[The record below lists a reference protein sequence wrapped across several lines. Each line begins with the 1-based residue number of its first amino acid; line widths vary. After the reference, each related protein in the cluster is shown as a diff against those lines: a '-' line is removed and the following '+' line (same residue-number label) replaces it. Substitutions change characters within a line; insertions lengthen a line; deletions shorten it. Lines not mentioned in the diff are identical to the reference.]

1 MDDLTTYALLA
12 TSFFFVALSFGLL
25 VRYRQISERINASTD
40 LGHDLWQSLEQR
52 LKKQDERIL
61 DMMGRLEVIQSRVLA
76 ATTNA
81 PSAQAALPPTQ
92 TMSSPVAVSE
102 TKSGIAAEAN
112 PVAQQFESQE
122 SQESQAPLGP
132 SVIEMKLDETQLAAL
147 KLLSENPKDTRQ
159 LTDSLHLSREHTA
172 RVMKG
177 LFERGLVKRDDSSKP
192 FVYQLTDQGK
202 HFLSPGP

>member
-25 VRYRQISERINASTD
+25 VRYRQISERINASAD

-76 ATTNA
+76 ATTNT
-81 PSAQAALPPTQ
+81 PSARAALPPTQ
-92 TMSSPVAVSE
+92 TMSSPAAVSE
-102 TKSGIAAEAN
+102 TKSGIAEAI
-112 PVAQQFESQE
+112 PVARQFESQE
-122 SQESQAPLGP
+122 SQAPPGP
-132 SVIEMKLDETQLAAL
+132 SEIEVKLDETQLVAL
-147 KLLSENPKDTRQ
+147 KLLGESPKDTRQ

>member
-1 MDDLTTYALLA
+1 MDDLSTYALLA

-25 VRYRQISERINASTD
+25 VRYRQISEKINVSAD
-40 LGHDLWQSLEQR
+40 LGRDLWQSLEKR

-81 PSAQAALPPTQ
+81 PSAQAVFPPTQ
-92 TMSSPVAVSE
+92 TPSSSVAVSE
-102 TKSGIAAEAN
+102 TKPEPAAEAN
-112 PVAQQFESQE
+112 PVGQQFESQE
-122 SQESQAPLGP
+122 LPVPLGP
-132 SVIEMKLDETQLAAL
+132 SKIEMKLDETQLAAL
-147 KLLSENPKDTRQ
+147 KLLSENARDTRQ

-177 LFERGLVKRDDSSKP
+177 LFERGLVRRDDSSKP

-202 HFLSPGP
+202 LFLSPGP

>member
-1 MDDLTTYALLA
+1 MDDLSTYALLA

-25 VRYRQISERINASTD
+25 VRYRQISEKINVSAD
-40 LGHDLWQSLEQR
+40 LGRDLWQSLEKR

-61 DMMGRLEVIQSRVLA
+61 DMMGRLEVVQSRVLV

-81 PSAQAALPPTQ
+81 PSAQAAFPPPQ
-92 TMSSPVAVSE
+92 TPSSSVAVSE
-102 TKSGIAAEAN
+102 TKSEPAAEAN
-112 PVAQQFESQE
+112 PARQQFESQE
-122 SQESQAPLGP
+122 LQTPLGP
-132 SVIEMKLDETQLAAL
+132 SKTEMKLDETQLAAL
-147 KLLSENPKDTRQ
+147 KLLSENAQDTRQ

-177 LFERGLVKRDDSSKP
+177 LFERGLVRRDDSSKP

-202 HFLSPGP
+202 LFLSPGP